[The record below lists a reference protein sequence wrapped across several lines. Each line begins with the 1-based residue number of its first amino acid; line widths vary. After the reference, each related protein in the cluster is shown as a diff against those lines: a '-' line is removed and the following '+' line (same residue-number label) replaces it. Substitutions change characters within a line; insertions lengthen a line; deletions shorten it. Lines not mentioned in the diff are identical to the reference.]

1 MPEKIVNIAG
11 RDVRFKATGG
21 CAYRYKAQ
29 FGREFI
35 ADAVSMQKAFGE
47 CQTKEKVKCKR
58 KDGKIEYKEV
68 TEYDV
73 TKLNLDLMYNML
85 WVYAK
90 TAEPSIPPPQ
100 EWLDEFDEFPVFD
113 IWSELEEIMRANVE
127 VDTKNAAA
135 AENQKQKNT

>member
-1 MPEKIVNIAG
+1 MAEKIVNIAG

-35 ADAVSMQKAFGE
+35 ADAVAMQEAFAA
-47 CQTKEKVKCKR
+47 CSKKKKVKHKR
-58 KDGKIEYKEV
+58 PDGKIEYREA

-73 TKLNLDLMYNML
+73 TKISLDLVYDML

-90 TAEPSIPPPQ
+90 TADPTIPPPQ

-113 IWSELEEIMRANVE
+113 IWNQLLDIMGLNIE

-135 AENQKQKNT
+135 AENQKQPNT